1 MNNFKLLN
9 TTDQIYL
16 IVILSTRYT
25 FIYDIYGNVNF
36 FILFTHQKFAY
47 NLYSFRADI
56 HNSPKDERQALKDT
70 T

>member
-1 MNNFKLLN
+1 M
-9 TTDQIYL
+9 IL
-16 IVILSTRYT
+16 ISSMKYT

-56 HNSPKDERQALKDT
+56 YNSPEDERKVLQDT

>member
-9 TTDQIYL
+9 ITDQIYL

-36 FILFTHQKFAY
+36 FILFTHQKFTT
-47 NLYSFRADI
+47 DI
-56 HNSPKDERQALKDT
+56 YNSPEDERKVLQDT